1 MQELNIDQ
9 SDNISCCVLGFDT
22 TRFNRL
28 IADRSVENINSDM
41 ISHGMALDVSDI
53 TRYGVRC

>member
-1 MQELNIDQ
+1 MLVISHGMVLDV
-9 SDNISCCVLGFDT
+9 SDITIWRYMLV
-22 TRFNRL
+22 
-28 IADRSVENINSDM
+28 

>member
-1 MQELNIDQ
+1 MLVISHGMALDV
-9 SDNISCCVLGFDT
+9 SDHTVG
-22 TRFNRL
+22 
-28 IADRSVENINSDM
+28 DM